1 MKGFILCKWMDYF
14 LFAETW
20 SLFQTGWFDLPEE
33 WNDPCILDTIQPL
46 LDIREHLSDILV
58 SEPSMEFDVM
68 IYASSLLYTNL
79 QVRFTFEPR
88 HGISN
93 NVVCATSKG
102 SGQPERTCSLI
113 RAFASGLNILLILGY
128 WPNIIW
134 SF

>member
-1 MKGFILCKWMDYF
+1 MDYF

-79 QVRFTFEPR
+79 QVRFTFYR
-88 HGISN
+88 MMS
-93 NVVCATSKG
+93 
-102 SGQPERTCSLI
+102 R
-113 RAFASGLNILLILGY
+113 LGVK
-128 WPNIIW
+128 
-134 SF
+134 

>member
-1 MKGFILCKWMDYF
+1 MYYF

-79 QVRFTFEPR
+79 QVRILPELFAYYSCLLITF
-88 HGISN
+88 
-93 NVVCATSKG
+93 A
-102 SGQPERTCSLI
+102 
-113 RAFASGLNILLILGY
+113 NILDPDHARHFVRPDLGLICLTLMVFLKEFFEKV
-128 WPNIIW
+128 NFEKK
-134 SF
+134 SRQQKA